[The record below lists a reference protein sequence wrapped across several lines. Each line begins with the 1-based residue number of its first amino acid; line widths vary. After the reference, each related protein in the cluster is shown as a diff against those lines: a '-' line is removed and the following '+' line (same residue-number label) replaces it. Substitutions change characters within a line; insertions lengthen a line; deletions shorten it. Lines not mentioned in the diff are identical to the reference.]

1 MSHVRDTLRNPAVW
15 LGVLGTALV
24 GLGST
29 SDDYSTAAL
38 GWPNPVVKAVGAF
51 VPPPLDGIAIVTGA
65 VLLTWAWWHLRPL
78 PGRTQGHAGLTLT
91 LWAIPLLG
99 VPPVLSN
106 DAALYADLGWI
117 QLQGL
122 NPYQTGLTGAF
133 GPFAGQVDPLWS
145 NYGVAYP
152 PLALLIHAGLV
163 ALAGADGYLSVI
175 AMRLPVLAS
184 VAVIGVLLP
193 RIADR
198 MGVHRR
204 GALWLGLLNPLL
216 VLHLIGG
223 GHNDAPMIA
232 LSLLAVALVLRFPNA
247 WVSLLAAPVV
257 VGVAMALKQQGGLT
271 VIAVA
276 GLPVV
281 VRLAKLPLP
290 GRLWLL
296 GWRSAVAAV
305 VAVATFAAICVA
317 TGLGFGWI
325 NWLDLM
331 GRANTPAPLAMT
343 AKLIALGIEA
353 GGTDPTGFL
362 LLAGTVSSGILLV
375 VIGWILVRFS
385 DRPLSAVAWGSLAI
399 AVLGQALHPWYL
411 AWSLALL
418 AVVPLSRSQRR
429 WVYGLSI
436 GFTLWNAVQTVL
448 WHGQHWTPGG

>member
-1 MSHVRDTLRNPAVW
+1 V
-15 LGVLGTALV
+15 
-24 GLGST
+24 
-29 SDDYSTAAL
+29 
-38 GWPNPVVKAVGAF
+38 
-51 VPPPLDGIAIVTGA
+51 
-65 VLLTWAWWHLRPL
+65 
-78 PGRTQGHAGLTLT
+78 
-91 LWAIPLLG
+91 
-99 VPPVLSN
+99 
-106 DAALYADLGWI
+106 LYADLGWI

-122 NPYQTGLTGAF
+122 NPYQVGLTGAF

-152 PLALLIHAGLV
+152 PLALLIHAGMV

-175 AMRLPVLAS
+175 AMRIPVVAS
-184 VAVIGVLLP
+184 IAVIGVLLP

-198 MGVHRR
+198 MGLHRR

-216 VLHLIGG
+216 VLHLVGG

-232 LSLLAVALVLRFPNA
+232 LSLLAVWLVLRFPHA
-247 WVSLLAAPVV
+247 WVSLLAAPAV

-276 GLPVV
+276 GLPVAARLG
-281 VRLAKLPLP
+281 RLALPA
-290 GRLWLL
+290 RLWLL
-296 GWRSAVAAV
+296 GWRSALAAL
-305 VAVATFAAICVA
+305 VAVATFAGLCVA

-325 NWLDLM
+325 GWLDLM

-343 AKLIALGIEA
+343 AKVIALGIQA
-353 GGTDPTGFL
+353 QGTDPTSFL
-362 LLAGTVSSGILLV
+362 LLAGTISSGILLAV
-375 VIGWILVRFS
+375 LGWILVRFS

-418 AVVPLSRSQRR
+418 AVVPLTRTQRR

-436 GFTLWNAVQTVL
+436 GFTLWNALQTVL
-448 WHGQHWTPGG
+448 WHGQHWTPGT